1 MSVKRWQELGFY
13 LENSGELSSSDK
25 KRPKEMLDKIS
36 DSEEN
41 MYAEYLSKLETYFT
55 SEEEIVF
62 YRAFSYAY
70 WETFYK
76 WKNNKKRFW
85 NIKSLILPVV
95 GVGGGGAAR
104 FTGFFSRFSV
114 GRYNKQGSFGGETVS
129 SETLKQIASNFWG
142 VVSGYWVPCLG
153 ILIAWIVARLSL
165 VSFREELKR
174 RDYRETWVRH
184 CITYHGLNTLMV
196 RFLSAPI
203 KNKKLY
209 Q

>member
-95 GVGGGGAAR
+95 GVGGGGAALL
-104 FTGFFSRFSV
+104 TGFF
-114 GRYNKQGSFGGETVS
+114 
-129 SETLKQIASNFWG
+129 
-142 VVSGYWVPCLG
+142 
-153 ILIAWIVARLSL
+153 
-165 VSFREELKR
+165 
-174 RDYRETWVRH
+174 
-184 CITYHGLNTLMV
+184 
-196 RFLSAPI
+196 
-203 KNKKLY
+203 
-209 Q
+209 